1 MRDWLVNSRDL
12 LTPPLPGL
20 EVDATDVP
28 QNLYRKGGDDGGGT
42 TKSTVANKGQVVVEA
57 QYYLTF

>member
-1 MRDWLVNSRDL
+1 MCTAACAAFEA

-28 QNLYRKGGDDGGGT
+28 QNLNRKGGDDGGGT
-42 TKSTVANKGQVVVEA
+42 TKSTVANMGQMLVEA
-57 QYYLTF
+57 H